1 MKKPKKS
8 KVSKRDTALN
18 RLAAKLRTAVR
29 RETTNIIEIGNL
41 LIESRKL
48 FADEHGEWLPWL
60 EKNFERSERS
70 AQRYIAAAEYV
81 AGKSDTVSDFSNL
94 SPSVLH
100 WLAAG
105 HYNAEQEAA
114 ILAATREGRVNHT
127 RADAIC
133 DALASPEDD
142 DATDDDDDDA
152 ADHDGGDDGAEED
165 AEIKAILDGPPPD
178 VPPPAPNTTPDFTLR
193 AFDQAVNALKQLMTK
208 PAVRFASTVHTTGD
222 LEGVESFIRAVADVA
237 GPPAT
242 ARSRSTAERA

>member
-1 MKKPKKS
+1 MKKPKPKAH
-8 KVSKRDTALN
+8 KTALD
-18 RLAAKLRTAVR
+18 RIAAKLRTALR
-29 RETTNIIEIGNL
+29 RETTNIIEIGDI

-48 FADEHGEWLPWL
+48 FANEHGEWLPWL

-70 AQRYIAAAEYV
+70 AQRYIAAVEYV

-127 RADAIC
+127 RAHAIC

-178 VPPPAPNTTPDFTLR
+178 VPPPAPNTTPDFPLR
-193 AFDQAVNALKQLMTK
+193 AFDEAVNALKQLMTK
-208 PAVRFASTVHTTGD
+208 PAARFTNTVHTTGD
-222 LEGVESFIRAVADVA
+222 LQKVESFIHAVVDRK
-237 GPPAT
+237 
-242 ARSRSTAERA
+242 ARP

>member
-1 MKKPKKS
+1 M
-8 KVSKRDTALN
+8 
-18 RLAAKLRTAVR
+18 
-29 RETTNIIEIGNL
+29 
-41 LIESRKL
+41 
-48 FADEHGEWLPWL
+48 
-60 EKNFERSERS
+60 
-70 AQRYIAAAEYV
+70 
-81 AGKSDTVSDFSNL
+81 
-94 SPSVLH
+94 LH

-114 ILAATREGRVNHT
+114 ILAATREGRVNHP

-242 ARSRSTAERA
+242 ARSRSTAELE